1 MQIQIEKT
9 LDVEVVERQLA
20 ELWQQ
25 AAHETADEEA
35 VMRARVAN
43 LLVFVRSES
52 ALAEV
57 EAMLRELTSVHP
69 GRVLLMH
76 GDSEAEDR
84 DIELSVESFFHAEKR
99 ASNSARR
106 LCCEE
111 IILRAQGKFVTE
123 LPSAALPLLVSDLS
137 TFVWWRAALQ
147 VGDKVLLNLLSAS
160 DRLIIDSAEFAHPQ
174 RDLSETN
181 KLFHKEFDSVGVSDL
196 NWARLT
202 SWRGLLA
209 DFFDVPAFQSSLD
222 RIDSVR
228 IEYVGPASAP
238 EDVAP
243 QALLIAGWL
252 ASRLGWQLADDA
264 RQNDL
269 QEQRQENEATTSFKF
284 MRDKRGSSPTAGA
297 PDGQPGWGGTVR
309 EGVSDQEITVELK
322 RVEHGERKPGRLA
335 SVALKAGGKD
345 GASFIVSR
353 SADNLHLVTE
363 ARIDANVHC
372 GRVLPVRNRS
382 AAHLLSRE
390 MEILCNDQIY
400 QEAVAVAAG
409 LLARLMFSSG

>member
-25 AAHETADEEA
+25 AAHETDDEEA

-69 GRVLLMH
+69 CRVLLMH

-84 DIELSVESFFHAEKR
+84 DIELSVESFFQSEK
-99 ASNSARR
+99 SKSAKR

-111 IILRAQGKFVTE
+111 IILQACGKFVAE
-123 LPSAALPLLVSDLS
+123 LPSASLPLLVPDLS
-137 TFVWWRAALQ
+137 TFIWWRAAPQ
-147 VGDKVLLNLLSAS
+147 VSDKVFHRLLRAS
-160 DRLIIDSAEFAHPQ
+160 DRLIIDSAEFANPAG
-174 RDLSETN
+174 DLAETN
-181 KLFHKEFDSVGVSDL
+181 KLFAEEFAAGVGVSDL

-209 DFFDVPAFQSSLD
+209 DFFDVPAYQASLD
-222 RIDSVR
+222 RIETVR
-228 IEYVGPASAP
+228 IEYVEPASAP
-238 EDVAP
+238 QTIAP
-243 QALLIAGWL
+243 QALLFAGWL
-252 ASRLGWQLADDA
+252 ASRLGWQLAEERPHA
-264 RQNDL
+264 
-269 QEQRQENEATTSFKF
+269 NESTTSFTFKSI
-284 MRDKRGSSPTAGA
+284 RRANVEDAAQDRGSSP
-297 PDGQPGWGGTVR
+297 TVR
-309 EGVSDQEITVELK
+309 EGVSDKDITLELK
-322 RVEHGERKPGRLA
+322 RVEQGERKQGRLA
-335 SVALKAGGKD
+335 SVELKTGGED
-345 GASFIVSR
+345 GASFNVSR
-353 SADNLHLVTE
+353 SADNLRLVTE
-363 ARIDANVHC
+363 GRVGGNVHC

-400 QEAVAVAAG
+400 QEAVVVAALMLEG
-409 LLARLMFSSG
+409 LG